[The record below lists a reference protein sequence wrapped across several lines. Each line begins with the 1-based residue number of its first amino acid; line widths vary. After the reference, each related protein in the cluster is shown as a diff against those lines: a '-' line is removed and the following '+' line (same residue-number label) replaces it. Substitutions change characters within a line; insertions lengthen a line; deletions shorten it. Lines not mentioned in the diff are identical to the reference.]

1 MKNKLGVVGVAVVF
15 LVIMGGYFLLN
26 PSYEKSLK
34 AKYYY
39 QMGDYEYAL
48 TLAEEAFNL
57 NLYNRMAATI
67 MAQSKASLKFVSY
80 NDDAK
85 KYMQEIN
92 TIASQEFITDGDK
105 AKIRT
110 MATIVV
116 SSYKKLAPSTVI
128 ADDLKDEALEHYND
142 FEDLLEKVDK

>member
-1 MKNKLGVVGVAVVF
+1 MKNKLGIIGVA
-15 LVIMGGYFLLN
+15 LSLLIAMGGYFLLH

-39 QMGDYEYAL
+39 QMGDYKYAL
-48 TLAEEAFNL
+48 TLAEEAFNID
-57 NLYNRMAATI
+57 LYNRMASTI
-67 MAQSKASLKFVSY
+67 MAQSKASLKYVSY
-80 NDDAK
+80 NEDAR

-92 TIASQEFITDGDK
+92 TIASGEYVTSADT

-128 ADDLKDEALEHYND
+128 ADDLKAEALKHYND
-142 FEDLLEKVDK
+142 FENLLEKVDK

>member
-1 MKNKLGVVGVAVVF
+1 MKNKLGVIGVA
-15 LVIMGGYFLLN
+15 LSLLIAMGGYFLLH

-39 QMGDYEYAL
+39 QMGDYKYAL
-48 TLAEEAFNL
+48 TLAEEAFNID
-57 NLYNRMAATI
+57 LYNRMASTI
-67 MAQSKASLKFVSY
+67 MAQSKASLKYVSY
-80 NDDAK
+80 NEDAR

-92 TIASQEFITDGDK
+92 TIASGEYVTSADT

-128 ADDLKDEALEHYND
+128 ADDLKAEALKHYND
-142 FEDLLEKVDK
+142 FENLLEKVDK